1 VRSSWIP
8 SRGSLG
14 LRETVTEEQHGQRH
28 HPAAADGGARDSP
41 PDRDHVRAAG
51 PVFRALDGRVAGRA
65 WWGALPHV
73 VRVRARGPP
82 AARGGRVARAD
93 SGTACRLANSTTF
106 QRLAWHGT
114 EAAKKAGKDGTEAVK
129 NSALY
134 RTGQYKAMEQM
145 NRLKQTEA
153 FKEVESS
160 AAFKTLS
167 EVKTRVVEELKQ
179 TRLK

>member
-1 VRSSWIP
+1 M
-8 SRGSLG
+8 
-14 LRETVTEEQHGQRH
+14 
-28 HPAAADGGARDSP
+28 
-41 PDRDHVRAAG
+41 
-51 PVFRALDGRVAGRA
+51 
-65 WWGALPHV
+65 
-73 VRVRARGPP
+73 
-82 AARGGRVARAD
+82 ARAD

-167 EVKTRVVEELKQ
+167 RKQLKNKRWKQ
-179 TRLK
+179 KKEFWRWASLDPDLGLSFRRRAYECLIARCRRP

>member
-114 EAAKKAGKDGTEAVK
+114 EAVK